1 MHTGLRGYSGKT
13 LNPETDARIICA
25 YATRIPLCVHT
36 RILTLAHAHTQT
48 HSHAHPQTRV
58 HTSCTHIGIQSH
70 SHTLTRAHTHTH
82 VLTDTPS
89 HACSHLHTLTLPLPL
104 TPGSSYLMSDKFGW
118 RSQAA
123 PRPHLTNPRVSVPPQ
138 RREGAGRV
146 GAAPSS
152 DTNSGT
158 SAGRLLLWASVSHS
172 AG

>member
-1 MHTGLRGYSGKT
+1 MHELSVHMPREYRFVCIHAYSRSHMHTLR
-13 LNPETDARIICA
+13 
-25 YATRIPLCVHT
+25 HT
-36 RILTLAHAHTQT
+36 HMHIHKHVFTPHAPTLAY
-48 HSHAHPQTRV
+48 SH
-58 HTSCTHIGIQSH
+58 IH
-70 SHTLTRAHTHTH
+70 SHTLTRAHMCSHTH